1 MKKID
6 YNVIETVQK
15 FVISTLED
23 EQTKYNPGMVE
34 SIAKILGVIEEY
46 DQHIIDAVKGF
57 VVETLGDKTKNNSE
71 MVAAIAKLLDVTTD

>member
-1 MKKID
+1 
-6 YNVIETVQK
+6 
-15 FVISTLED
+15 
-23 EQTKYNPGMVE
+23 MVE